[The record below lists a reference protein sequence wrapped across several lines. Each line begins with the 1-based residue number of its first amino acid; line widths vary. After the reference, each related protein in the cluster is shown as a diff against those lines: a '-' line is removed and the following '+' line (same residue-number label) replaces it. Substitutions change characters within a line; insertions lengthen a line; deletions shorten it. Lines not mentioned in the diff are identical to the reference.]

1 MPNLLVRLNLLTD
14 SEQILTGCFR
24 SLAHPNKIHRSEVVN
39 MLVHIH
45 GAEERTCDG
54 CGRSSVIFDVR
65 GERSECGLSL
75 CQKCLRDFTSTLV
88 QAAARIK
95 ENLTS
100 CRFDSLILWC

>member
-1 MPNLLVRLNLLTD
+1 
-14 SEQILTGCFR
+14 
-24 SLAHPNKIHRSEVVN
+24 

-45 GAEERTCDG
+45 GAEERTCDN

-75 CQKCLRDFTSTLV
+75 CQKCFCDFTNTLV

-95 ENLTS
+95 GNLDVA
-100 CRFDSLILWC
+100 RI

>member
-1 MPNLLVRLNLLTD
+1 
-14 SEQILTGCFR
+14 
-24 SLAHPNKIHRSEVVN
+24 

-54 CGRSSVIFDVR
+54 CERSSVIFDVR

-75 CQKCLRDFTSTLV
+75 CQKCLRDFTNTLV

-95 ENLTS
+95 GNLDVAQDLTHEN
-100 CRFDSLILWC
+100 CGVNGVFDFRKYG